1 MPQIFDPT
9 TFSAEQAK
17 LLVNIP
23 GKSLAETNTPEAIR
37 AAQALNPSP
46 NIPVYQIEPTTPFKP
61 VNLTDT
67 TNYNALLAGTKIS
80 LPEPKTPEQLAYEKT
95 QQDIL
100 AKMKDLTG
108 QEAFAQQKAQ
118 ELGIPE
124 KQKELNDLQAQ
135 LRALNAEAAAQ
146 QEALANQPILSSIA
160 LGQQAQVERTRAIK
174 ALSLSAQIQALQGNI
189 ALAQDQVQQAV
200 DLKYKPI
207 IQELNLL
214 NQQLEFN
221 KDFFNAAEKKRAEE
235 LKRQNDL
242 QLKQLGIQIAN
253 EKDKNAT
260 LLNLMQTY
268 PDAGINLNDT
278 IETATQKIQVN
289 SRIYANKIKG
299 EVGGGYTDVGL
310 IASIIENPEL
320 FNDLTPKTKERL
332 IPQLTKLGVI
342 IPPKLTVEQ
351 QTQKKN
357 AESAI
362 SAIDVLQ
369 NALDADKNIFK
380 KVTLSKLTTAGI
392 AGGFGYRDIKRS
404 LQEVQDVI
412 TRLRTGAA
420 LNESEISFYKGYV
433 PSLFDTPQEAQFKL
447 NTLKQF
453 YQLFTAN
460 PGQTFPDIKKKLAKQ
475 LQPGEILVQDK
486 QTGRF
491 GAIPSEEYDPKKY
504 FKVTP

>member
-95 QQDIL
+95 QQDYL

-135 LRALNAEAAAQ
+135 LRTLNAEAAAQ

-221 KDFFNAAEKKRAEE
+221 KEFFNAAEKKRAEE

-242 QLKQLGIQIAN
+242 QLKQLEIQIAN

-260 LLNLMQTY
+260 LLNQMQAY
-268 PDAGINLNDT
+268 PDAGITLNDT
-278 IETATQKIQVN
+278 LETANQKIQRN
-289 SRIYANKIKG
+289 SKIYMNKIKG
-299 EVGGGYTDVGL
+299 EVGVGTTGEQL
-310 IASIIENPEL
+310 SPLAQAVVDGTITMK
-320 FNDLTPKTKERL
+320 DLTPTLKAQVGVELNQKGFVSAPPEFAAAKALIGQISELSKSVNTAKGGIGRFVVGAKAKVGALLQTNQNAALFEAQKAKISLLVRALGEKGVLTDKDVERVSKSLPNLYDSKEIAEKKLSSLLDFISEVEQRNTKTI
-332 IPQLTKLGVI
+332 IPQKQSL
-342 IPPKLTVEQ
+342 
-351 QTQKKN
+351 
-357 AESAI
+357 ES
-362 SAIDVLQ
+362 
-369 NALDADKNIFK
+369 IFN
-380 KVTLSKLTTAGI
+380 L
-392 AGGFGYRDIKRS
+392 
-404 LQEVQDVI
+404 
-412 TRLRTGAA
+412 
-420 LNESEISFYKGYV
+420 
-433 PSLFDTPQEAQFKL
+433 
-447 NTLKQF
+447 
-453 YQLFTAN
+453 
-460 PGQTFPDIKKKLAKQ
+460 
-475 LQPGEILVQDK
+475 
-486 QTGRF
+486 
-491 GAIPSEEYDPKKY
+491 
-504 FKVTP
+504 